1 MLSFHR
7 VLLLTLAFIC
17 AAPVPLSAEPSYI
30 NDREVQ
36 TSIER
41 AGTAM
46 IEAGEVTENAVF
58 LEQLQRAAAD
68 IPAPAPGALTVGG
81 DDLYEQAA
89 DGVLVVAGLY
99 LCGRCDKYHA
109 ICATGFVVSEDGLVV
124 TNHHVID
131 KPDNITLVAR
141 TRDGRVVPVTEVLA
155 SNKADDVALIR
166 IGGEGPYKPLPIA
179 RDASVGEP
187 VHTISHPSGRFY
199 CYSTGEISRFFMA
212 HNHGRADV
220 RRVQITAEF
229 AKGSSGGPILND
241 LGQVVA
247 LVTTTDSVYYNTND
261 GKQENLQMVFY
272 NCVPYESVLSLFQ
285 PKIEKAALASE

>member
-1 MLSFHR
+1 MMFAIYR
-7 VLLLTLAFIC
+7 GLTLFLVSIC
-17 AAPVPLSAEPSYI
+17 AAPMHLCADPHYI

-36 TSIER
+36 ASIER

-46 IEAGEVTENAVF
+46 IEAGQTIENAAF

-68 IPAPAPGALTVGG
+68 MPAPTPGALTVDG

-99 LCGRCDKYHA
+99 LCGKCDNYHA
-109 ICATGFVVSEDGLVV
+109 NCATGFVVSADGLVV

-131 KPDNITLVAR
+131 KQDNITLVAR

-179 RDASVGEP
+179 RDATVGEP
-187 VHTISHPSGRFY
+187 VHTITHPSGRFY

-212 HNHGRADV
+212 HNHGRSDV

-272 NCVPYESVLSLFQ
+272 NCVPYESVLNLFAG
-285 PKIEKAALASE
+285 EAE

>member
-1 MLSFHR
+1 MFSHARFPV
-7 VLLLTLAFIC
+7 VLLLVLYSVFSQ
-17 AAPVPLSAEPSYI
+17 LSAEPDYI
-30 NDREVQ
+30 NDRELQ
-36 TSIER
+36 ASIER
-41 AGTAM
+41 AGTVM
-46 IEAGEVTENAVF
+46 IDAGQTTENAAF

-68 IPAPAPGALTVGG
+68 IPAPAPGALTADG

-89 DGVLVVAGLY
+89 DGVLVIAGLY
-99 LCGRCDKYHA
+99 LCGRCDNYHA
-109 ICATGFVVSEDGLVV
+109 NCATGFVVSADGLVV

-131 KPDNITLVAR
+131 KQDNITLVAR

-187 VHTISHPSGRFY
+187 VHTITHPSGRFY

-212 HNHGRADV
+212 QNHGRSDV

-247 LVTTTDSVYYNTND
+247 LVTTTDSVYYTTTD

-272 NCVPYESVLSLFQ
+272 NCVPYESVLNLFAD
-285 PKIEKAALASE
+285 EAE